1 LQIFKNTLFEA
12 NLKSVNIIEK
22 AIFLNELFQA
32 YSITESIRCT
42 FVSGILVGLTNQAYR
57 SSFKLCSTAIEI
69 TESTIAAI
77 KSAFSSASG
86 SKREVM
92 IAEYSKLLNEP
103 IVKQDR
109 IKHRDRQERE
119 NTADV
124 LKEIVG
130 YLDKYIFPL
139 TQMDSGGYDVLGRFY
154 TEFIRYAG
162 SEQSQGLVLTP
173 FHITDL
179 FVDLAEVTENSVV
192 YDPCTGSAG
201 FLISAMKR
209 MIGYAGNDQQKTV
222 NIKSAKLIGV
232 ELRPSMFTY
241 ACSNMML
248 RGDGRS
254 NIYRDDCF
262 IIKDTIISEH
272 HPTVAFLNPPYDVGT
287 AGQMRFVEHALDV
300 VSGSDGLVVAIV
312 QMSCFVK
319 NEKEL
324 RAVKESILGK
334 ARLIAVLSMPHDL
347 FYPVPV
353 DTAVVVLKAGIPNG
367 SHKTWFGYVKNDGF
381 VKVKHQGRVDAKG
394 QWESIRSRLLDAYH
408 QKKEIPGFSLL
419 ANVAAEDEWCAEA
432 NLKTNY
438 DVLDAGFFETK
449 LKEYFTFLVKNC
461 LNETL
466 GTALGGTVNNESL
479 ELDIENWKEFR
490 YSDVFRIEKG
500 YYNKK
505 PEAGP
510 SLKGYYFVGASDS
523 NNGITSWHSEDEIKS
538 VSKTGSEDDTIDGK
552 LFKGNC
558 ITVSN
563 NGSVGCAFYQPIP
576 FTCSHDVN
584 PIYLIS
590 RDLNQYLGLF
600 ICAVIEL
607 EKFRWAYG
615 RKWRP
620 VRMPSSVIK
629 LPVDERGDPDFQF
642 MEDYIKSLPFSL
654 NI

>member
-1 LQIFKNTLFEA
+1 
-12 NLKSVNIIEK
+12 
-22 AIFLNELFQA
+22 
-32 YSITESIRCT
+32 
-42 FVSGILVGLTNQAYR
+42 
-57 SSFKLCSTAIEI
+57 
-69 TESTIAAI
+69 
-77 KSAFSSASG
+77 
-86 SKREVM
+86 M

-103 IVKQDR
+103 IVKQDT

-119 NTADV
+119 STADV

-173 FHITDL
+173 LHITDL
-179 FVDLAEVTENSVV
+179 FVDLADVTENSIV

-222 NIKSAKLIGV
+222 HIKSANLIGV

-262 IIKDTIISEH
+262 TIKDTIINEH

-300 VSGSDGLVVAIV
+300 VSGKDGLVVAIV

-319 NEKEL
+319 NEREL
-324 RAVKESILGK
+324 KAIKESILSK
-334 ARLIAVLSMPHDL
+334 SRLIAVLSMPNDL
-347 FYPVPV
+347 FYPVGV
-353 DTAVVVLKAGIPNG
+353 VTAVVVLKSGIPNG
-367 SHKTWFGYVKNDGF
+367 SHKTWFGYVKDDGF
-381 VKVKHQGRVDAKG
+381 FKVKHQGRVDVRG
-394 QWESIRSRLLDAYH
+394 QWEPIRAKVLEAYH
-408 QKKEIPGFSLL
+408 QRSEIPGLSVL

-432 NLKTNY
+432 YLQTDY
-438 DVLDAGFFETK
+438 TALETGLFEAK
-449 LKEYFTFLVKNC
+449 VKDYFAFLVKNC
-461 LNETL
+461 LSESL
-466 GTALGGTVNNESL
+466 GTALGGTVNSESL
-479 ELDIENWKEFR
+479 ELDIVNWKEFK
-490 YSDVFRIEKG
+490 YEDVFRIEKG

-510 SLKGYYFVGASDS
+510 PLNGFYFVGASDS

-538 VSKTGSEDDTIDGK
+538 VSKTGSEDDTLDGK
-552 LFKGNC
+552 LYRGNC

-576 FTCSHDVN
+576 FTCTHDVN
-584 PIYLIS
+584 PLYLS
-590 RDLNQYLGLF
+590 NQDLNKYIGLF
-600 ICAVIEL
+600 ICTIIEL

-620 VRMPSSVIK
+620 VRMPSSIIK
-629 LPVDERGDPDFQF
+629 LPVNEKGDPDFQF